1 MSAGA
6 QGKVNRGAGCQGDRR
21 GQALTCG
28 LEDTRVALAVPL
40 GKGLHHPV
48 NLLCLPWQP
57 EAPQELP
64 VVSEFG
70 ADLGAPR
77 FHSHTQPSQPPTTP
91 KGHAQLPAPYSPQ
104 GLHKVE
110 VCEFMQLHKGMQ
122 DLDVELIPVG
132 TKPEHEGCMIS
143 NPVTAEWL
151 PCPCPAA
158 DSTHSWRKAA
168 ATLCL
173 IPGLVCTNQLLASAS
188 HDLSTPSTPS
198 TPSQLPCELR
208 AAVSLLSGGRSP
220 EHPQETRAQCTSR
233 PGSRR
238 WLSC

>member
-6 QGKVNRGAGCQGDRR
+6 EGKVSCGAGCWGDRL

-48 NLLCLPWQP
+48 DLLCLPWQP

-64 VVSEFG
+64 VERELWCSFG
-70 ADLGAPR
+70 G
-77 FHSHTQPSQPPTTP
+77 SMVPSSL
-91 KGHAQLPAPYSPQ
+91 KGRTQLPAPYSPQ

-110 VCEFMQLHKGMQ
+110 VSEFMQLHKGMQ

-143 NPVTAEWL
+143 NPVTTKWL
-151 PCPCPAA
+151 HYLCPSP
-158 DSTHSWRKAA
+158 DSIHSWRKAA
-168 ATLCL
+168 ATPCL
-173 IPGLVCTNQLLASAS
+173 IPALVCTNQPLASAS
-188 HDLSTPSTPS
+188 HELNTPSSPGS
-198 TPSQLPCELR
+198 LSQLSCELR
-208 AAVSLLSGGRSP
+208 AAVSPLSGGRSP